1 MRLQD
6 LNGKLHT
13 RFCNIC
19 ECVLCIWIRI
29 YEELQNKTTKT
40 FCFFL
45 KVFIS
50 PISIKLPRRN
60 YFLSFGEFS
69 RLPLVTLR
77 SIFFHHGYFHKLSA
91 LPSVSSF
98 CLWRFVFTFTF
109 HLKLYVIFHKLLSSP
124 LSSLSIF
131 IPHGY
136 FHLPFINS
144 PICVQFLLL
153 ARDVQRLFFS
163 SKRLNACYTKR
174 YTTFSKHFVAFP
186 IWVFSW
192 HHILGLSYLL
202 VNKNGDRRAIWGMGF
217 DGLFLILLFYTCIF
231 LCSLSFTPKGT
242 FQILR

>member
-1 MRLQD
+1 MHPSIKMGYLGAVLVYRMRLQD

-19 ECVLCIWIRI
+19 ECVLCIWITI

-60 YFLSFGEFS
+60 YFLSFGEFC

-131 IPHGY
+131 IPHCY
-136 FHLPFINS
+136 FHKLYHLCP
-144 PICVQFLLL
+144 
-153 ARDVQRLFFS
+153 LF
-163 SKRLNACYTKR
+163 
-174 YTTFSKHFVAFP
+174 AF
-186 IWVFSW
+186 
-192 HHILGLSYLL
+192 G
-202 VNKNGDRRAIWGMGF
+202 
-217 DGLFLILLFYTCIF
+217 
-231 LCSLSFTPKGT
+231 
-242 FQILR
+242 

>member
-1 MRLQD
+1 MHPSIKMGYLGAVLVYRMRLQD

-19 ECVLCIWIRI
+19 ECVLCIWITI

-98 CLWRFVFTFTF
+98 CFWRFVFTFTF
-109 HLKLYVIFHKLLSSP
+109 HLSFFINCFHPRFHLCQS
-124 LSSLSIF
+124 SSLTAT
-131 IPHGY
+131 
-136 FHLPFINS
+136 FINC
-144 PICVQFLLL
+144 PICVQFLFL

-163 SKRLNACYTKR
+163 SKRLNAYTKR
-174 YTTFSKHFVAFP
+174 YTIGCFTLH
-186 IWVFSW
+186 
-192 HHILGLSYLL
+192 
-202 VNKNGDRRAIWGMGF
+202 
-217 DGLFLILLFYTCIF
+217 LFLNWA
-231 LCSLSFTPKGT
+231 
-242 FQILR
+242 